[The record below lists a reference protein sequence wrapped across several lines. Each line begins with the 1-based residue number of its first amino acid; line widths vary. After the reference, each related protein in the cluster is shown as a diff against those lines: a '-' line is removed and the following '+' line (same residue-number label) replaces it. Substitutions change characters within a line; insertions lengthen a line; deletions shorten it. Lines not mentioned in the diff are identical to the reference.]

1 MNTYA
6 SRTNN
11 ATTCSNSLMA
21 KVMMLLSGSL
31 VISSIGTYMGL
42 GITSGWVL
50 FGLVRRAHSRHI
62 WCRGPMA
69 AASPALGVAGLAI
82 WTFLNGLAI
91 GPAVNMYAAVIGWQ
105 TVTFSFMG
113 TAAIMAALGCWGAFS
128 GRDFSAWGKW
138 LFIGLLGLIIVGVI
152 GLFTGFGH
160 SFNLLY
166 SLAGMV
172 IFAGY
177 FVFDFFRL
185 SRSEDNDF
193 NAVMITMNIYLD
205 FVNFWLVVNAL
216 HRRDQRISSS

>member
-1 MNTYA
+1 MNSYA
-6 SRTNN
+6 SRTNK

-31 VISSIGTYMGL
+31 VISSIGSYMGL
-42 GITSGWVL
+42 GITSGWVI
-50 FGLVRRAHSRHI
+50 FGLVVVLFLGI
-62 WCRGPMA
+62 FGVA
-69 AASPALGVAGLAI
+69 ALAATSPALGVAGLAI
-82 WTFLNGLAI
+82 WTFLNGLTI

-152 GLFTGFGH
+152 GMFTGFGH

-166 SLAGMV
+166 SVAGMV

-205 FVNFWLVVNAL
+205 FVNFWFSLMRFIAETKE
-216 HRRDQRISSS
+216 

>member
-31 VISSIGTYMGL
+31 VISSIGSYMGL
-42 GITSGWVL
+42 GITSGWVI
-50 FGLVRRAHSRHI
+50 FGLVVVLFLGI
-62 WCRGPMA
+62 FGVA
-69 AASPALGVAGLAI
+69 ALAATSPVLGVAGLAI
-82 WTFLNGLAI
+82 WTFLNGLTI

-105 TVTFSFMG
+105 TVTLSFMG

-152 GLFTGFGH
+152 GMFTGFGH

-166 SLAGMV
+166 SVAGMV

-205 FVNFWLVVNAL
+205 FVNFWFSLMRFIAETKE
-216 HRRDQRISSS
+216 

>member
-6 SRTNN
+6 SRTNK

-31 VISSIGTYMGL
+31 VISSIGSYMGL
-42 GITSGWVL
+42 GITSGWVI
-50 FGLVRRAHSRHI
+50 FGLFVVLIVGIFGVAA
-62 WCRGPMA
+62 MA

-82 WTFLNGLAI
+82 WTFLNGLTI
-91 GPAVNMYAAVIGWQ
+91 GPAVNFYAAEIGWQ

-152 GLFTGFGH
+152 GMFTGFGH

-166 SLAGMV
+166 SVAGMV

-205 FVNFWLVVNAL
+205 FVNFWFSLMRFIAETKE
-216 HRRDQRISSS
+216 

>member
-31 VISSIGTYMGL
+31 VISSIGSYMGL
-42 GITSGWVL
+42 GITSGWVI
-50 FGLVRRAHSRHI
+50 FGLVVVLFVGI
-62 WCRGPMA
+62 FGVA
-69 AASPALGVAGLAI
+69 ALAATSPVLGVAGLAI
-82 WTFLNGLAI
+82 WTFLNGLTI

-152 GLFTGFGH
+152 GMFTGFGH

-166 SLAGMV
+166 SVAGMV

-205 FVNFWLVVNAL
+205 FVNFWLWLMRFIAETKE
-216 HRRDQRISSS
+216 

>member
-6 SRTNN
+6 SHTNK

-31 VISSIGTYMGL
+31 VISSIGSYMGL
-42 GITSGWVL
+42 GITSGWVI
-50 FGLVRRAHSRHI
+50 FGLFVVLIVGIFGVAA
-62 WCRGPMA
+62 MA

-82 WTFLNGLAI
+82 WTFLNGLTM
-91 GPAVNMYAAVIGWQ
+91 GPAVNFYAAEIGWQ

-128 GRDFSAWGKW
+128 GRDFSSWGKW
-138 LFIGLLGLIIVGVI
+138 LFLGLLGLIIIGVI
-152 GLFTGFGH
+152 GMFTGFGH

-166 SLAGMV
+166 SVAGMV

-205 FVNFWLVVNAL
+205 FVNFWFSLMRFIAETKE
-216 HRRDQRISSS
+216 

>member
-31 VISSIGTYMGL
+31 VISSIGSYMGL
-42 GITSGWVL
+42 GITSGWVI
-50 FGLVRRAHSRHI
+50 FGLVVVLFLGI
-62 WCRGPMA
+62 FGVA
-69 AASPALGVAGLAI
+69 ALAATSPVLGVAGLAI
-82 WTFLNGLAI
+82 WTFLNGLTI

-205 FVNFWLVVNAL
+205 FVNFWLWLMRFIAETKE
-216 HRRDQRISSS
+216 

>member
-31 VISSIGTYMGL
+31 VISSIGSYMGL
-42 GITSGWVL
+42 GITSGWVI
-50 FGLVRRAHSRHI
+50 FGLVVVLFLGI
-62 WCRGPMA
+62 FGVA
-69 AASPALGVAGLAI
+69 ALAATSPVLGVAGLAI
-82 WTFLNGLAI
+82 WTFLNGLTI

-138 LFIGLLGLIIVGVI
+138 LFIGLLGLIVVGVI
-152 GLFTGFGH
+152 GMFTGFGH

-166 SLAGMV
+166 SVAGMV

-205 FVNFWLVVNAL
+205 FVNFWLWLMRFIAETKE
-216 HRRDQRISSS
+216 

>member
-31 VISSIGTYMGL
+31 VISSIGSYMGL
-42 GITSGWVL
+42 GITSGWVI
-50 FGLVRRAHSRHI
+50 FGLVVVLFLGI
-62 WCRGPMA
+62 FGVA
-69 AASPALGVAGLAI
+69 ALAATSPALGVAGLAI
-82 WTFLNGLAI
+82 WTFLNGLTI

-138 LFIGLLGLIIVGVI
+138 LFIGLLGLIVVGVI
-152 GLFTGFGH
+152 GMFTGFGH

-166 SLAGMV
+166 SVAGMV

-205 FVNFWLVVNAL
+205 FVNFWLWLMRFIAETKE
-216 HRRDQRISSS
+216 

>member
-31 VISSIGTYMGL
+31 VISSIGSYMGL
-42 GITSGWVL
+42 GITSGWVI
-50 FGLVRRAHSRHI
+50 FGLVVVLFLGI
-62 WCRGPMA
+62 FGVA
-69 AASPALGVAGLAI
+69 ALAATSPVLGVAGLAI
-82 WTFLNGLAI
+82 WTFLNGLTI

-152 GLFTGFGH
+152 GMFTGFGH

-166 SLAGMV
+166 SVAGMV

-205 FVNFWLVVNAL
+205 FVNFWLWLMRFIAETKE
-216 HRRDQRISSS
+216 

>member
-31 VISSIGTYMGL
+31 VISSIGSYMGL
-42 GITSGWVL
+42 GITSGWVI
-50 FGLVRRAHSRHI
+50 FGLVVVLFVGI
-62 WCRGPMA
+62 FGVA
-69 AASPALGVAGLAI
+69 ALAATSPALGVAGLAI
-82 WTFLNGLAI
+82 WTFLNGLTI

-138 LFIGLLGLIIVGVI
+138 LFIGLLGLIVVGVI
-152 GLFTGFGH
+152 GMFTGFGH

-166 SLAGMV
+166 SVAGMV

-205 FVNFWLVVNAL
+205 FVNFWLWLMRFIAETKE
-216 HRRDQRISSS
+216 

>member
-31 VISSIGTYMGL
+31 VISSIGSYMGL
-42 GITSGWVL
+42 GITSGWVI
-50 FGLVRRAHSRHI
+50 FGLVVVLFLGI
-62 WCRGPMA
+62 FGVA
-69 AASPALGVAGLAI
+69 ALAATSPALGVAGLAI
-82 WTFLNGLAI
+82 WTFLNGLTI
-91 GPAVNMYAAVIGWQ
+91 GPAINMYAAVIGWQ

-138 LFIGLLGLIIVGVI
+138 LFIGLLGLIVVGVI
-152 GLFTGFGH
+152 GMFTGFGH

-166 SLAGMV
+166 SVAGMV

-205 FVNFWLVVNAL
+205 FVNFWFSLMRFIAETKE
-216 HRRDQRISSS
+216 

>member
-31 VISSIGTYMGL
+31 VISSIGSYMGL
-42 GITSGWVL
+42 GITSGWVI
-50 FGLVRRAHSRHI
+50 FGLVVVLFVGI
-62 WCRGPMA
+62 FGVA
-69 AASPALGVAGLAI
+69 ALAATSPALGVAGLAI
-82 WTFLNGLAI
+82 WTFLNGLTI

-152 GLFTGFGH
+152 GMFTGFGH

-166 SLAGMV
+166 SVAGMV

-205 FVNFWLVVNAL
+205 FVNFWFSLMRFIAETKE
-216 HRRDQRISSS
+216 

>member
-31 VISSIGTYMGL
+31 VISSIGSYMGL
-42 GITSGWVL
+42 GITSGWVI
-50 FGLVRRAHSRHI
+50 FGLVVVLFLGI
-62 WCRGPMA
+62 FGVA
-69 AASPALGVAGLAI
+69 ALAATSPALGVAGLAI
-82 WTFLNGLAI
+82 WTFLNGLTI

-138 LFIGLLGLIIVGVI
+138 LFIGLLGLIVVGVI
-152 GLFTGFGH
+152 GMFTGFGH

-166 SLAGMV
+166 SVAGMV

-205 FVNFWLVVNAL
+205 FVNFWFSLMRFIAETKE
-216 HRRDQRISSS
+216 

>member
-6 SRTNN
+6 SRTNK

-31 VISSIGTYMGL
+31 VISSIGSYMGL
-42 GITSGWVL
+42 GITSGWVI
-50 FGLVRRAHSRHI
+50 FGLVVVLFVGI
-62 WCRGPMA
+62 FGVA
-69 AASPALGVAGLAI
+69 ALAATSPALGVAGLAI
-82 WTFLNGLAI
+82 WTFLNGLTI

-138 LFIGLLGLIIVGVI
+138 LFMGLLGLIIVGVI

-205 FVNFWLVVNAL
+205 FVNFWLSLMRFIAETKE
-216 HRRDQRISSS
+216 